1 MLLTVNVAYEHWL
14 PLPRRLCN
22 GETENASTENVS
34 RRDGIRKYGKPK
46 YEVARV
52 ENVSM
57 ENSSM
62 DMHGWNTKVRKTQVH
77 VCSDRKRKYENRLSD
92 VDMTGK

>member
-1 MLLTVNVAYEHWL
+1 MLLTVNVAYAHWL

-46 YEVARV
+46 YEVVRV
-52 ENVSM
+52 ENVSTV
-57 ENSSM
+57 SYT
-62 DMHGWNTKVRKTQVH
+62 HLTLPTKRIV
-77 VCSDRKRKYENRLSD
+77 
-92 VDMTGK
+92 